1 MRHSDDGII
10 IFHLYEGQVDHSV
23 FSSGFEHMDGGY
35 STYIAF
41 LLNDHEVSHPVL
53 LAFCRELLMPL
64 YSGGTGMGKGCFDGP
79 GSYDSD
85 GSDDGYANSSGTGAG
100 DAQPMQD
107 LGQEK
112 SLASILRKKRARTR
126 WFLAITLARNRQL
139 IRLRKNHL
147 CKKVKKAGLA
157 SKAFS
162 TIGRGIKRA
171 GISAATKL
179 RSRQSINAAGSDY
192 NDDDDVLINYL
203 PRMHHAR
210 YCNDDQAA

>member
-107 LGQEK
+107 LGQET

-192 NDDDDVLINYL
+192 NDDDDLL
-203 PRMHHAR
+203 A
-210 YCNDDQAA
+210 